1 MTEVLDEPT
10 DEARKRRRVRQP
22 APRRAVTE
30 GLERLLDYAIVEGAE
45 LRLPLFVF
53 LLRLARLALL
63 EEEGGRRPTL
73 LEGPALLEEEEGVSR
88 PDDAFAT
95 PHEDH

>member
-1 MTEVLDEPT
+1 MAELLDEAT
-10 DEARKRRRVRQP
+10 DEAKKRRRVRQS

-63 EEEGGRRPTL
+63 EEEGV
-73 LEGPALLEEEEGVSR
+73 GPSPLLEEQEDARR
-88 PDDAFAT
+88 PDNAFVT
-95 PHEDH
+95 PHEDN

>member
-1 MTEVLDEPT
+1 MAELLDEAT
-10 DEARKRRRVRQP
+10 DEAKKRRRVRQS

-63 EEEGGRRPTL
+63 EEEGVRPS
-73 LEGPALLEEEEGVSR
+73 PLLEEQEDASR
-88 PDDAFAT
+88 PDNAFVT
-95 PHEDH
+95 PHEDN

>member
-1 MTEVLDEPT
+1 MAELLDEPT
-10 DEARKRRRVRQP
+10 DEVKKRRRVRQP
-22 APRRAVTE
+22 VPRRAVTE

-63 EEEGGRRPTL
+63 EEDGVKL
-73 LEGPALLEEEEGVSR
+73 LPALQEQEGASR
-88 PDDAFAT
+88 SDNGFAA
-95 PHEDH
+95 PHEDN

>member
-1 MTEVLDEPT
+1 VKTKKGKQVQLAPYRPT
-10 DEARKRRRVRQP
+10 TQ
-22 APRRAVTE
+22 

-63 EEEGGRRPTL
+63 EEESMNRQAAKSGL
-73 LEGPALLEEEEGVSR
+73 A
-88 PDDAFAT
+88 
-95 PHEDH
+95 HEVH